1 MPGLLGKKGFG
12 KLFGEGEAGPLG
24 VPYGPIRRAL
34 SEFEPMLL
42 RDRPKVFTQAELPPG
57 ITREE
62 AIEALAA
69 SPWAVQWAEGM
80 LRLAG
85 VSPAVPDYERRKK
98 ELARRVA
105 ERMWD

>member
-1 MPGLLGKKGFG
+1 MGLPM
-12 KLFGEGEAGPLG
+12 GP
-24 VPYGPIRRAL
+24 VRNAL
-34 SEFEPMLL
+34 ASYEPFLL
-42 RDRPKVFTQAELPPG
+42 KDRPKVFAQAELPPG

-62 AIEALAA
+62 AIESLAA
-69 SPWAVQWAEGM
+69 SPWATQWAEGM